1 MQFALAAGLT
11 IVVETLILV
20 AAGYRTWRFVVVCI
34 AINLATNLTLNVG
47 LAFLTPPTYY
57 AVLYP
62 AEVAVVLIEWA
73 TLRLVADDGRTAR
86 WRTGGARLLLF
97 VFIANLASFLL
108 GVALFW

>member
-11 IVVETLILV
+11 IVVETAILMV
-20 AAGYRTWRFVVVCI
+20 AGYRTWRFVVVCV
-34 AINLATNLTLNVG
+34 AVNLATNLTLNVG
-47 LAFLTPPTYY
+47 LSFLGTSAYY

-62 AEVAVVLIEWA
+62 AEVAVVFVEWA
-73 TLRLVADDGRTAR
+73 TLRLVADDGRSVA
-86 WRTGGARLLLF
+86 WRSGGARLLLF